1 MSLSGALF
9 VVCSMWC
16 AVNIGNDIAFAAFFW
31 GVAAFLFACAALTND
46 EKKEYK
52 IDRLEKKLDSKGKDG
67 KDDG

>member
-16 AVNIGNDIAFAAFFW
+16 AASNGNGNPIATIFW
-31 GVAAFLFACAALTND
+31 GVAAFLFACAALIND
-46 EKKEYK
+46 EKKECK
-52 IDRLEKKLDSKGKDG
+52 IARLEKQRDKNR